1 MAATKTVVVQ
11 GRNRMILNVRGDFT
25 GTDSGADLTDDNI
38 LNISDFIAPSGGA
51 PSKVRIDEIWWT
63 VNGYNYVK
71 IEFDRT
77 TDVVAHQYAG
87 QGYMNYKEYGGIQ
100 DTGTGNTGDLFLTT
114 SGGAAGGSYNF
125 IISLKLKD

>member
-1 MAATKTVVVQ
+1 MAATVTTIVK
-11 GRNRMILNVRGDFT
+11 GRNRYVMNVRGDFS
-25 GTDSGADLTDDNI
+25 GSDAGADLTDSNI
-38 LNISDFIAPSGGA
+38 LDISALTGPNGNA
-51 PSKVRIDEIWWT
+51 PSKVKIEEIWWT

-87 QGYMNYKEYGGIQ
+87 QGYMNYKEYGGVV
-100 DTGTGNTGDLFLTT
+100 DTGTGDTGDLLLTT